1 MAAIT
6 PSIMP
11 LIGALRYV
19 TLDLMPD
26 RPTPHSGSP
35 LSAEELEERLE
46 EHVDAVLSSRRT
58 AAGPA
63 RQLAA
68 FDAEHQG
75 FVLHWVGAMA
85 ATHAEMGL
93 QFATHAPQA
102 LAHMD
107 LEGVEAWAIQ
117 AMDAFD
123 RAGLRS
129 GIAALQQVEA
139 YARVRAQRASGLPLE
154 EVAGVLEHFLHGLDG
169 RTLRL
174 EAGTQTY
181 TDTETLYLP
190 ALLGRLGAREANF
203 RLYKAIAVH
212 LWAQTWYGTWRLDLQ
227 GLADGLAN
235 PARVLHRYNALET
248 LRLDAC
254 IARDLPGLHRDMRAL
269 RRELDG
275 PDPAPW
281 IAAHAGLQAPGA
293 TAHDSWSAA
302 LTLGEAGPA
311 PPACC
316 YQGVLIPEAVT
327 KVSSARRHRDRHTLR
342 TGLAKLRQGLEG
354 AGQRDPGEGEPAPFR
369 LPRVPSQHRGE
380 GFRYQL
386 ELEGRPV
393 DPPPE
398 VRGTMASILQD
409 LGEIPP
415 DYLTAA
421 GPGPY
426 TPHTPPVQTDPDQVW
441 KGTYH
446 EHGALFYDE
455 WDHTRRHYRKDWCVL
470 RERDVHPRHDDF
482 VARTLRKHR
491 GLLGTLRRSF
501 EALRSEDRLLKR
513 QPHGEDVDID
523 ALVEAYADTRSGRE
537 MSERVFT
544 KRHKLERDIAV
555 MFMVDMSG
563 STKGWINEA
572 EREALVLLCEV
583 LETLGDRYAIYG
595 FSGMTRK
602 RCELFRIKRFDEPY
616 HEAVRARISGILP
629 QDYTRMGV
637 AIRHLSLL
645 LQGIK
650 ARTKLL
656 VTLSDGKPDDYTG
669 YRGQYGI
676 EDTRQA
682 LFEAR
687 REGIH
692 PFCITIDEQAGGYL
706 PHMYGAVN
714 YVVIDDV
721 RRLPL
726 KVADVYR
733 RLTR

>member
-1 MAAIT
+1 
-6 PSIMP
+6 
-11 LIGALRYV
+11 
-19 TLDLMPD
+19 
-26 RPTPHSGSP
+26 
-35 LSAEELEERLE
+35 
-46 EHVDAVLSSRRT
+46 VDAVLSSRRT

-68 FDAEHQG
+68 FDAERQE
-75 FVLHWVGAMA
+75 FVRHWVRAMA
-85 ATHAEMGL
+85 ATHAEMGF
-93 QFATHAPQA
+93 QFAAHASRA
-102 LAHMD
+102 LRHMD
-107 LEGVEAWAIQ
+107 MEALEAWAIQ
-117 AMDAFD
+117 AMDAYD
-123 RAGLRS
+123 RQGLRS

-139 YARVRAQRASGLPLE
+139 YARERAERVSGLPLE
-154 EVAGVLEHFLHGLDG
+154 EVAGVLEPFIHGLNG

-174 EAGTQTY
+174 EASGQTY

-190 ALLGRLGAREANF
+190 ALLGRVPTREANF
-203 RLYKAIAVH
+203 RLYKAITVH
-212 LWAQTWYGTWRLDLQ
+212 QWAQTWYGTWRLDLQ
-227 GLADGLAN
+227 ELLGGVTH
-235 PARVLHRYNALET
+235 PARVLRLFHALET

-254 IARDLPGLHRDMRAL
+254 IARDLPGLHRDMAALHRAL
-269 RRELDG
+269 DEQPSRQ
-275 PDPAPW
+275 W
-281 IAAHAGLQAPGA
+281 MSTNAHLQRQEA
-293 TAHDSWSAA
+293 TAQDSWNQALRLPEGAA
-302 LTLGEAGPA
+302 PA
-311 PPACC
+311 ECC
-316 YQGVLIPEAVT
+316 YQGVLIPEAVGEAM
-327 KVSSARRHRDRHTLR
+327 SARRHRDREALR
-342 TGLAKLRQGLEG
+342 VGLAKLRHELNGIRD
-354 AGQRDPGEGEPAPFR
+354 RDPGQSGPEREPAPFR
-369 LPRVPSQHRGE
+369 LRRIESDPLPD
-380 GFRYQL
+380 GFRYEL
-386 ELEGRPV
+386 ELGERPV
-393 DPPPE
+393 DPPAD

-421 GPGPY
+421 GPGAY
-426 TPHTPPVQTDPDQVW
+426 TPQTPPVQADPDQVW

-446 EHGALFYDE
+446 EHGAVLYDE

-470 RERDVHPRHDDF
+470 RERDVHPQHNDF
-482 VARTLRKHR
+482 VERTLRKHR
-491 GLLGTLRRSF
+491 GLLGSLRRSF

-513 QPHGEDVDID
+513 QPFGEDVDID
-523 ALVEAYADTRSGRE
+523 ALVEAYADMRSGME
-537 MSERVFT
+537 MGERLFT
-544 KRHKLERDIAV
+544 KRHKVERDIAV

-583 LETLGDRYAIYG
+583 IETLGDRYAIYG

-616 HEAVRARISGILP
+616 NEEVRARISGILP

-637 AIRHLSLL
+637 AIRHLSRL
-645 LQGIK
+645 LQGIE

-669 YRGQYGI
+669 YRGEYGI

-726 KVADVYR
+726 KVADIYR
-733 RLTR
+733 RLTT